1 MSDSTRQGESRDASE
16 GAPIDDVNRL
26 RAIFYAVQECVRSS
40 IGSIRSH
47 RMRSF
52 LTVLGVIIGVASVIC
67 IVSLLQ
73 GLTRSVMNEF
83 QGFGGNALQIH
94 SYTSR
99 EDWLIGKWNRLE
111 PADLELVKHR
121 IAGISNV
128 TPTSGL
134 NLPGGVRHGDN
145 GSSAQVI
152 ATTSWFQFANQSYP
166 RLGRFVTESDN
177 ESRRRVVVLGEKA
190 RADLK
195 LPKDPLGTFIQV
207 GGQWFKVVGV
217 MEERGEMFG
226 QSMDNYVVIPFET
239 GRTLVGPYQQLDMS
253 IMLTVDNL
261 DAVDDVT
268 SRITALLRRAHKIGP
283 KDPDDFKVMTSQ
295 SLTETIQRVS
305 GTITLVISA
314 VVGISLLVGGVG
326 IMNIML
332 VSVTERTREIGIAK
346 ALGAPRRYILMQ
358 FLIEAMVLAVIGGVI
373 GIGFGWLLGEFAA
386 KMIPHF
392 PPPTVPWWA
401 VVGATGFSALVGMLF
416 GILPARRA
424 ANLAPIDALRH
435 E

>member
-1 MSDSTRQGESRDASE
+1 MRED
-16 GAPIDDVNRL
+16 APIDEVNRL
-26 RAIFYAVQECVRSS
+26 QAVFYAVQECVRSAL
-40 IGSIRSH
+40 GSIRSH

-52 LTVLGVIIGVASVIC
+52 LTMLGVIIGVASVIC

-73 GLTRSVMNEF
+73 GLTRSVMDEF
-83 QGFGGNALQIH
+83 QGFGGNALQVH
-94 SYTSR
+94 SHTSR
-99 EDWLIGKWNRLE
+99 EDWLIGKWNRLK

-128 TPTSGL
+128 TPMSGL
-134 NLPGGVRHGDN
+134 NLPGGVRYGGN
-145 GSSAQVI
+145 TSGAQVF
-152 ATTSWFQFANQSYP
+152 ATTSWFQLVNQSYP
-166 RLGRFVTESDN
+166 RLGRFVTDSDN
-177 ESRRRVVVLGEKA
+177 DTRRRVVVLGEKA
-190 RADLK
+190 RTDLK
-195 LPKDPLGTFIQV
+195 LPENSIGTFIQV
-207 GGQWFKVVGV
+207 GGEWFKIVGL
-217 MEERGEMFG
+217 MEARGDMFG
-226 QSMDNYVVIPFET
+226 QSLDNYVVIPFET
-239 GRTLVGPYQQLDMS
+239 GLALAGPERQPDMN

-283 KDPDDFKVMTSQ
+283 SDPDDFKVQTSQ

-346 ALGAPRRYILMQ
+346 ALGAPRSFILMQ
-358 FLIEAMVLAVIGGVI
+358 FLIEAMVLAVIGGII
-373 GIGFGWLLGEFAA
+373 GIGFGWLLGVLAA

-392 PPPTVPWWA
+392 PPPAVPWWA

>member
-1 MSDSTRQGESRDASE
+1 MSDAAPIDVASE
-16 GAPIDDVNRL
+16 GAPIDKVNRL
-26 RAIFYAVQECVRSS
+26 QASFYALQECVRSAL
-40 IGSIRSH
+40 GSIRSH

-52 LTVLGVIIGVASVIC
+52 LTMLGVIIGVASVIC

-94 SYTSR
+94 SHTSR
-99 EDWLIGKWNRLE
+99 EDWLIGKWNRLR
-111 PADLELVKHR
+111 PADLDLVKHR

-128 TPTSGL
+128 TPMSGL
-134 NLPGGVRHGDN
+134 NLPGGVRN
-145 GSSAQVI
+145 GSNTSGAQVF
-152 ATTSWFQFANQSYP
+152 ATTTWFQVAQQAYP
-166 RLGRFVTESDN
+166 RVGRFVTQSDN
-177 ESRRRVVVLGEKA
+177 DSRRRVVVLGEKA
-190 RADLK
+190 RTDLK
-195 LPKDPLGTFIQV
+195 LPEDCIGTFIQV
-207 GGQWFKVVGV
+207 GNQWFKIVGL
-217 MEERGEMFG
+217 MEARGEMFG
-226 QSMDNYVVIPFET
+226 QSMDNYLVIPFET
-239 GRTLVGPYQQLDMS
+239 GRALSGPQSDPDMN
-253 IMLTVDNL
+253 ILLTVDNL

-268 SRITALLRRAHKIGP
+268 RRITALLRRAHKIGP
-283 KDPDDFKVMTSQ
+283 KDPDDFQVTTSQ
-295 SLTETIQRVS
+295 SITETIQRVS

-346 ALGAPRRYILMQ
+346 ALGAPRRFILMQ
-358 FLIEAMVLAVIGGVI
+358 FLIEAMVLAVIGGII
-373 GIGFGWLLGEFAA
+373 GIGFGWLLGVLAS

-392 PPPTVPWWA
+392 PPPAVPWWA
-401 VVGATGFSALVGMLF
+401 IVGATGFSALVGMLF

>member
-1 MSDSTRQGESRDASE
+1 MNNSAHPRSQN
-16 GAPIDDVNRL
+16 GAPIDDINWLQAV
-26 RAIFYAVQECVRSS
+26 FYAMQECLRSA
-40 IGSIRSH
+40 IGSIRAH
-47 RMRSF
+47 GMRSF
-52 LTVLGVIIGVASVIC
+52 LTMLGVIIGVASVIC

-94 SYTSR
+94 SHTSQEHR
-99 EDWLIGKWNRLE
+99 LIGKWNKLK

-121 IAGISNV
+121 IGGISNV
-128 TPTSGL
+128 TPMAGL
-134 NLPGGVRHGDN
+134 NLPGGVRYADN
-145 GSSAQVI
+145 TASAQVI

-177 ESRRRVVVLGEKA
+177 DSRRRVVVLGEKA
-190 RADLK
+190 RTDLK
-195 LPKDPLGTFIQV
+195 LPENPLGTFIQV
-207 GGQWFKVVGV
+207 GGQWFKVVGL
-217 MEERGEMFG
+217 MEARGEMFG

-239 GRTLVGPYQQLDMS
+239 GRALSGPNGEQDMS
-253 IMLTVDNL
+253 IMLTVDNF

-268 SRITALLRRAHKIGP
+268 SRITALLRRAHNIGP
-283 KDPDDFKVMTSQ
+283 RDPDDFKVMTSQ

-346 ALGAPRRYILMQ
+346 ALGAPRSFILMQ
-358 FLIEAMVLAVIGGVI
+358 FLIEAMVLAVLGGII
-373 GIGFGWLLGEFAA
+373 GIGVGWLLGVLAA
-386 KMIPHF
+386 KIIPHF
-392 PPPTVPWWA
+392 PPPAVPWWA